1 MIRTQAVAKAGTKV
15 SSGATNKVKA
25 KKPARNRAQ
34 RPVLAPASIP
44 TALSRIAVEVG
55 VPMKPAPIVAI
66 ESEIRARTSP
76 GILPLLSMK
85 PARKDKPIKVD
96 MLSNKS
102 THRNREEHADNTDS
116 QHLIEIDLE
125 DGFGRK
131 EFEVGGEE
139 IVNSVCRGHTGDDA

>member
-66 ESEIRARTSP
+66 ESEIRARSSP

-102 THRNREEHADNTDS
+102 TIV
-116 QHLIEIDLE
+116 IEKSTPTIPTVSILLKSTWKMVSV
-125 DGFGRK
+125 GRSLK
-131 EFEVGGEE
+131 
-139 IVNSVCRGHTGDDA
+139 SVERRL

>member
-1 MIRTQAVAKAGTKV
+1 MYPTMIRTQAVAKAGTKV

-66 ESEIRARTSP
+66 ESEIRARSSP

-102 THRNREEHADNTDS
+102 TIV
-116 QHLIEIDLE
+116 IEKSTPTIPTVSILLKSTWKMVSV
-125 DGFGRK
+125 GRSLK
-131 EFEVGGEE
+131 
-139 IVNSVCRGHTGDDA
+139 SVERRL